1 MVYIHG
7 GSFSTGSG
15 NGETDLAGPGYFLD
29 RDIVLVTINYRLG
42 VLGESE
48 HYQSP
53 FYYDQ
58 WYHYNLYIAV

>member
-58 WYHYNLYIAV
+58 LYHYNLYIVV